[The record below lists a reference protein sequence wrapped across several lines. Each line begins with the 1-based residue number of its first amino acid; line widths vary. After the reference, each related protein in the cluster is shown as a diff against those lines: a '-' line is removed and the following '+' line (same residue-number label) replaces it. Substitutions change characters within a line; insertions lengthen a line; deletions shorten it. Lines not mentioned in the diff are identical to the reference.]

1 MVRCSDVC
9 FGCYIC
15 LIGFVRVIGFS
26 ELVEKVESH
35 FERPKAKK
43 YSSRKLL
50 HRRMLAL
57 NPLFADFVTGSE
69 CGSAKVFYCRIC
81 RRDVKMGSKGSAEFA
96 RHFESKKH
104 WEQDVTYRVH
114 MGLPVYNKLM
124 EPMELSARQKDDFL
138 ARPFV
143 DLGGEF
149 PFPEDMLPKHSKASS
164 KVPLMTLVSS
174 LSDVLR
180 SGGDFTLVRRLWG
193 YFLASLGGRD
203 PEFSL
208 QWSRSETVVSI
219 FVCLVHLVGGVLSC
233 GFCSFYCKPLGDRKN
248 ILLCGFA
255 LRCCLFLFL
264 LLVIWVFV
272 SVRVV
277 SRPCSP
283 SAARDVQ
290 EHWAISG
297 VFSAVRKGY
306 GGRTLFRSL
315 LGRQLFEEGMCR
327 L

>member
-81 RRDVKMGSKGSAEFA
+81 RRDVKLGSKGSAEFA

-149 PFPEDMLPKHSKASS
+149 SFPEDMLPKHSKASS

-255 LRCCLFLFL
+255 LRCCLFSLPSSCHLGVCFSPCCVKALF
-264 LLVIWVFV
+264 
-272 SVRVV
+272 
-277 SRPCSP
+277 PECC
-283 SAARDVQ
+283 A
-290 EHWAISG
+290 
-297 VFSAVRKGY
+297 
-306 GGRTLFRSL
+306 
-315 LGRQLFEEGMCR
+315 
-327 L
+327 